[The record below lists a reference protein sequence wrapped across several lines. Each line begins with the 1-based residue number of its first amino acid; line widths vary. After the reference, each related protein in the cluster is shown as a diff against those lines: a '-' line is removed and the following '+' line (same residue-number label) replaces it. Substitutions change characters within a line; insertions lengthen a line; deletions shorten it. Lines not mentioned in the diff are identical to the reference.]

1 MSIIL
6 SDNSSERAVLAGVCQ
21 HGCEAYYDIVDMI
34 QESTFNIEVNQLIW
48 RCLSNLLKKD
58 DTTKIDI
65 ASIISSSH
73 ELGISYILTKKE
85 ELAHLNAIM
94 NFPIELSNVRKF
106 AAKIRK
112 LQIAKLLHEQ
122 LENVQQKL
130 LEIKGSETVTH
141 ILGLAEDSIFDFTSL
156 LNDNDELPE
165 LMGKNAS
172 DRLKKLADNPVTQIG
187 IPTGFPVYD
196 MAIGGGLRDGT
207 INVIGARPKTGK
219 TVLSDNIGYYIA
231 ENVKVPV
238 LNMDTEMLKI
248 DHENR
253 IIAMLSRVPINEI
266 ETGQFAKHRSIKDK
280 VLGNADHLNQI
291 PLYHK
296 SIAGKPLEEQLAI
309 MRRWLAK
316 EVGLNPDGTA
326 KRCVIIYDY
335 LKLMDSA
342 GIEKNL
348 AEHQVLGFMMTT
360 LHNFAVRYKVP
371 ILAFMQLNRDGITK
385 ETTDVASGSDRIIW
399 LCSNFTIFKMKSD
412 EEMAEDSVKNGNRK
426 LVPVVARHGAGMDS
440 KDYINCKMEGQFA
453 LVKEGKTKFEI
464 GNINQHKDEGFVNE
478 NDEQEIPFDHN

>member
-1 MSIIL
+1 M
-6 SDNSSERAVLAGVCQ
+6 
-21 HGCEAYYDIVDMI
+21 
-34 QESTFNIEVNQLIW
+34 
-48 RCLSNLLKKD
+48 
-58 DTTKIDI
+58 
-65 ASIISSSH
+65 
-73 ELGISYILTKKE
+73 
-85 ELAHLNAIM
+85 
-94 NFPIELSNVRKF
+94 
-106 AAKIRK
+106 
-112 LQIAKLLHEQ
+112 
-122 LENVQQKL
+122 
-130 LEIKGSETVTH
+130 
-141 ILGLAEDSIFDFTSL
+141 
-156 LNDNDELPE
+156 
-165 LMGKNAS
+165 
-172 DRLKKLADNPVTQIG
+172 
-187 IPTGFPVYD
+187 
-196 MAIGGGLRDGT
+196 
-207 INVIGARPKTGK
+207 
-219 TVLSDNIGYYIA
+219 GYYIA
-231 ENVKVPV
+231 DTVKIPV
-238 LNMDTEMLKI
+238 LNLDTEMLKI

-253 IIAMLSRVPINEI
+253 IVAMLSKVPINEI
-266 ETGQFAKHRSIKDK
+266 ETGQFAKHRSLKDK
-280 VLGNADHLNQI
+280 VLNNAKHLNDI

-309 MRRWLAK
+309 MRRWIAK

-371 ILAFMQLNRDGITK
+371 ILAFMQLNRITK

-478 NDEQEIPFDHN
+478 NIDDDIPFDNP

>member
-1 MSIIL
+1 MSIIF
-6 SDNSSERAVLAGVCQ
+6 SDPSCERATLSGIIN
-21 HGCEAYYDIVDMI
+21 HGSDCYYDVIDMLDENTFTV
-34 QESTFNIEVNQLIW
+34 ESNQLLW
-48 RCLSNLLKKD
+48 RCIHYAMKKD
-58 DTTKIDI
+58 DTSKLDI
-65 ASIISSSH
+65 AMIHSVSH
-73 ELGISYILTKKE
+73 ELGISYILTRKE
-85 ELAHLNAIM
+85 EIAHLQAVINYPASKE
-94 NFPIELSNVRKF
+94 NTRKF

-112 LQIAKLLHEQ
+112 LQIGKMLHEQ
-122 LENVQQKL
+122 LETIQQDLLKL
-130 LEIKGSETVTH
+130 KGDETVLQ
-141 ILGLAEDSIFDFTSL
+141 ILGMVEDPIFNFTKL
-156 LNDNDELPE
+156 LNDN
-165 LMGKNAS
+165 S
-172 DRLKKLADNPVTQIG
+172 DVPTLIGEGTENRLKALAEKPISMMG
-187 IPTGFPVYD
+187 ISTGFPIYD
-196 MAIGGGLRDGT
+196 QAIGGGLRDGT

-219 TVLSDNIGYYIA
+219 TVLSDNMGYYIA
-231 ENVKVPV
+231 NTFKIPV
-238 LNMDTEMLKI
+238 LNLDTEMLRV

-253 IIAMLSRVPINEI
+253 LLAMLNKVPINDI
-266 ETGQFAKHRSIKDK
+266 ETGQFAKHASIKNK
-280 VLGNADHLNQI
+280 VFASAKQLDSI

-296 SIAGKPLEEQLAI
+296 SIAGLPLEEQLAI
-309 MRRWLAK
+309 LRRWIVK
-316 EVGLNPDGTA
+316 TVGLNLDGTA

-453 LVKEGKTKFEI
+453 LVKEGRTKFEI

-478 NDEQEIPFDHN
+478 NDEQEIPFNHN

>member
-6 SDNSSERAVLAGVCQ
+6 SDNACERAVLAGVCR
-21 HGCEAYYDIVDMI
+21 HGADAYYDVVDML
-34 QESTFNIEVNQLIW
+34 QESTFNVESNKLIW
-48 RCLSNLLKKD
+48 RCIQHIMKAD
-58 DTTKIDI
+58 DTAKIDVALI
-65 ASIISSSH
+65 HSAAH
-73 ELGISYILTKKE
+73 EMGISYILAKKE
-85 ELAHLNAIM
+85 EIAHLQAIL
-94 NFPIELSNVRKF
+94 NFPINIENVRKF

-112 LQIAKLLHEQ
+112 LEITKLLHEQ
-122 LENVQQKL
+122 LETAQQKL
-130 LEIKGSETVTH
+130 LEIKGDETVAH
-141 ILGLAEDSIFDFTSL
+141 ILGIAEDSIFNFTSL
-156 LNDNDELPE
+156 LNDNSDAPL
-165 LMGKNAS
+165 LMGA
-172 DRLKKLADNPVTQIG
+172 DAEERLKKLAENPVTQIG
-187 IPTGFPVYD
+187 IPTGFHVWD
-196 MAIGGGLRDGT
+196 QSIGGGLRDGT

-219 TVLSDNIGYYIA
+219 TVLSDNMGYYIA
-231 ENVKVPV
+231 DTVKIPV
-238 LNMDTEMLKI
+238 LNLDTEMLKI

-253 IIAMLSRVPINEI
+253 IVAMLSKVPINEI
-266 ETGQFAKHRSIKDK
+266 ETGQFAKHRSLKDK
-280 VLGNADHLNQI
+280 VLNNAKHLNDI

-309 MRRWLAK
+309 MRRWIAK

-478 NDEQEIPFDHN
+478 NIDDDIPFDNP

>member
-1 MSIIL
+1 MSLTFNDIA
-6 SDNSSERAVLAGVCQ
+6 SERAVLSGIIKYGA
-21 HGCEAYYDIVDMI
+21 EAYYDIIDMLSEDTFTN
-34 QESTFNIEVNQLIW
+34 ESNKLIF
-48 RCLSNLLKKD
+48 RCLNKIIKDD

-65 ASIISSSH
+65 PTIITSSH
-73 ELGISYILTKKE
+73 SLGISYILTKKE
-85 ELAHLNAIM
+85 ELAHLQAII
-94 NFPIELSNVRKF
+94 NYPTELTNTRKF
-106 AAKIRK
+106 AAKLRK
-112 LQIAKLLHEQ
+112 LEIGKLLHLQ
-122 LENVQQKL
+122 LETAQQKL
-130 LEIKGSETVTH
+130 LEIKGDETVAH
-141 ILGLAEDSIFDFTSL
+141 ILGIAEDSIFNFTSL
-156 LNDNDELPE
+156 LNDDSDAPLK
-165 LMGKNAS
+165 MGLEVTE
-172 DRLKKLADNPVTQIG
+172 RLKKLADNPVTQVG
-187 IPTGFPVYD
+187 IPTGFQIYD
-196 MAIGGGLRDGT
+196 QSIGGGLRDGT

-231 ENVKVPV
+231 NTVKIPV

-253 IIAMLSRVPINEI
+253 IIAMLSRVPINDI
-266 ETGQFAKHRSIKDK
+266 ETGQFAKHRSLKDK
-280 VLGNADHLNQI
+280 IFKNSDHLNEI

-316 EVGLNPDGTA
+316 EVGLNSDGTA

-348 AEHQVLGFMMTT
+348 AEHQVLGFMMST

-399 LCSNFTIFKMKSD
+399 LCSNFSIFKMKSD
-412 EEMAEDSVKNGNRK
+412 EEIAEDSIKNGNRK
-426 LVPVVARHGAGMDS
+426 LVPVVARHGAGLDS
-440 KDYINCKMEGQFA
+440 KDYINCHMEGQFA
-453 LVKEGKTKFEI
+453 FVKEGKTKFELS
-464 GNINQHKDEGFVNE
+464 NIHQNKNEGFVNDDD
-478 NDEQEIPFDHN
+478 NDEEIPFNY